1 MLEISHWE
9 LLYLIDW
16 ASPLIRTFLNACNL
30 MVEKSFFILNFDGR
44 QSGMKAVWCWQIS
57 GEKAGWWLSKLF
69 LRIQSV
75 WDICGFSAI
84 FSSDN
89 FQSNLHLELKSS
101 LPGKRSQTS
110 FKKTDGEAHFSV
122 TTFILQSVVLKID
135 DKFLAILVDLT
146 YLTFWSTR
154 YFKLKLV
161 WRC

>member
-16 ASPLIRTFLNACNL
+16 ALPLIRTFLNACNL
-30 MVEKSFFILNFDGR
+30 MVENPSSSSISMEGR
-44 QSGMKAVWCWQIS
+44 VEGKAVWCWQMPV
-57 GEKAGWWLSKLF
+57 EKAGWWLSKLF

-75 WDICGFSAI
+75 WDICEFSGI

-110 FKKTDGEAHFSV
+110 FKKTDGEVHFSV
-122 TTFILQSVVLKID
+122 TTFTLQLLVLKID
-135 DKFLAILVDLT
+135 NKFRAILVELT
-146 YLTFWSTR
+146 YLTFWLTR
-154 YFKLKLV
+154 YFNLKLV